1 MPSSRLT
8 ILDEP
13 DLARDS
19 LPVSETF
26 VSIQGE
32 GKLAGVP
39 SWFLRTSGCNL
50 RCTWC
55 DTPYASWSPE
65 GTRRTL
71 TDLIAEAKGAKV
83 GHAVLTGGEPM
94 LFAALVPLTHALR
107 DAGIHITIET
117 AGTLAPTPLPH
128 CDLWSISPKLA
139 HSTPRNDPRD
149 ATGAWAA
156 RHEQRRLNVPAL
168 QSLLN
173 APGDHQLKFVVSNER
188 DLAEIDDLLSKLTSW
203 APSDILLMP
212 EGITTPTPA
221 QRAAVAD
228 VCLSR
233 GFRYCARLH
242 IELFG
247 NTRGT

>member
-1 MPSSRLT
+1 LPSPLP
-8 ILDEP
+8 ILDGPE
-13 DLARDS
+13 LARDS

-26 VSIQGE
+26 VSLQGE
-32 GKLAGVP
+32 GKLTGVP

-55 DTPYASWSPE
+55 DTPYASWNPE

-71 TDLIAEAKGAKV
+71 TDLIAEARAANV
-83 GHAVLTGGEPM
+83 RHAVLTGGEPM

-128 CDLWSISPKLA
+128 CNLWSISPKLA
-139 HSTPRNDPRD
+139 HSTPINDPRD
-149 ATGAWAA
+149 PTGAWAT
-156 RHEQRRLNVPAL
+156 RHEQRRLNIPAL

-173 APGDHQLKFVVSNER
+173 APGDHQLKFVVAR
-188 DLAEIDDLLSKLTSW
+188 DSDLPEIDALLAQLTGW
-203 APSDILLMP
+203 TPPDILLMP
-212 EGITTPTPA
+212 EGVNPPGPA
-221 QRAAVAD
+221 RKRAISD
-228 VCLSR
+228 LCLKR
-233 GFRYCARLH
+233 GFRYCPRLH
-242 IELFG
+242 IELYG

>member
-1 MPSSRLT
+1 LPSPLP
-8 ILDEP
+8 ILDAH
-13 DLARDS
+13 DATRDS

-26 VSIQGE
+26 VSLQGE
-32 GKLAGVP
+32 GKLTGVP

-71 TDLIAEAKGAKV
+71 ADLIAEAKAARV
-83 GHAVLTGGEPM
+83 HHAVLTGGEPM

-139 HSTPRNDPRD
+139 HSTPTNDPRD
-149 ATGAWAA
+149 PTGAWAA
-156 RHEQRRLNVPAL
+156 RHEQRRLNIPAL
-168 QSLLN
+168 QSLLS
-173 APGDHQLKFVVSNER
+173 APGDHQLKFVVSKEG
-188 DLAEIDDLLSKLTSW
+188 DLPEIDDLLARLTGW
-203 APSDILLMP
+203 APADILLMP
-212 EGITTPTPA
+212 EGVATPTPA
-221 QRAAVAD
+221 QRAAVASL
-228 VCLSR
+228 CLAR
-233 GFRYCARLH
+233 DFRYCTRLH
-242 IELFG
+242 IDLFG